1 MHGLRAQ
8 QSLLLEYKTCSN
20 EKAADNGEDNSDN
33 LNRIPLSVG
42 NDTTL
47 NSEKPTLSLLPPA
60 ESPAAA
66 EEVAAAADPVA
77 VADAE
82 EDMFFGGSRR
92 VVTSGLQSKL
102 IQPQACSDAV
112 TGTATMPRQ

>member
-1 MHGLRAQ
+1 VSG
-8 QSLLLEYKTCSN
+8 
-20 EKAADNGEDNSDN
+20 NG
-33 LNRIPLSVG
+33 
-42 NDTTL
+42 TAL
-47 NSEKPTLSLLPPA
+47 NSRKLTLSLLPPA

-92 VVTSGLQSKL
+92 VVTSGLHCKQVDTAL
-102 IQPQACSDAV
+102 TCSDAV
-112 TGTATMPRQ
+112 TATMPRQSNYVIFVKY

>member
-1 MHGLRAQ
+1 MSG
-8 QSLLLEYKTCSN
+8 
-20 EKAADNGEDNSDN
+20 NG
-33 LNRIPLSVG
+33 
-42 NDTTL
+42 TTL
-47 NSEKPTLSLLPPA
+47 NSRKLTLSLLPPA

-102 IQPQACSDAV
+102 IQPQARRTPSLQLCQDNEI
-112 TGTATMPRQ
+112 T